1 MQNFVA
7 LSEIPIVTEQ
17 KHVNRKRLFTSGEL
31 VLDIMHKKSVAYALC
46 LDLKINV
53 RIAQDVHVSLKL
65 HISQCR
71 KCCVRNCLTTRRKVA
86 MHDH

>member
-53 RIAQDVHVSLKL
+53 RIAQDVHVSLK
-65 HISQCR
+65 
-71 KCCVRNCLTTRRKVA
+71 
-86 MHDH
+86 